1 LEEDALMF
9 FVLSK
14 TVAFFLLPS
23 NFLIVVVVIGVLLMA
38 TRFKRAGRWFAVS
51 GIALL
56 VIGGFSPLGVLL
68 AHKLESRFP
77 PWDPSH
83 GAPDGIVVLG
93 GVISP
98 QLSRDWGEAAV
109 GGDAGRVIAIA
120 KLARAYPNA
129 RIVYSSGDASLRGNG
144 LPEADYLYPLLDTFG
159 IPRDRVMLESKS
171 RNTVEN
177 ALLSK
182 DLMKPKLGERWLLV
196 TSAQHIP
203 RAVGSFRQVGFD
215 VEAYP
220 VAWHTRKRVRFYP
233 TDVLSNGLV
242 RLDSATHEW
251 IGLIAYW
258 LTGKTGELLPG
269 PAAAK

>member
-1 LEEDALMF
+1 LEKEALMF
-9 FVLSK
+9 FILSK
-14 TVAFFLLPS
+14 SIAFFLLPS
-23 NFLIVVVVIGVLLMA
+23 NFLIALVVFGVVLMA
-38 TRFKRAGRWFAVS
+38 ARFKRAGRWFAMT

-56 VIGGFSPLGVLL
+56 VIGGFSPLGDFLG
-68 AHKLESRFP
+68 HKLESRFP
-77 PWDPSH
+77 PWDPLH

-98 QLSRDWGEAAV
+98 QLSRDWGQTAV

-129 RIVYSSGDASLRGNG
+129 RIVYSSGDASLLGNG

-159 IPRDRVMLESKS
+159 IPRDRVKLEPKS

-177 ALLSK
+177 ALFSR
-182 DLMKPKLGERWLLV
+182 DLMKPKPGERWLLV
-196 TSAQHIP
+196 TSAQHMP
-203 RAVGSFRQVGFD
+203 RAIGTFRQAGFD

-220 VAWHTRKRVRFYP
+220 VAWHSRKRVRVRP
-233 TDVLSNGLV
+233 TDSLSDGLL

-258 LTGKTGELLPG
+258 LTGKTAELLPG

>member
-1 LEEDALMF
+1 MF
-9 FVLSK
+9 FILSK

-23 NFLIVVVVIGVLLMA
+23 NFLIVIGFIGLVLTV
-38 TRFKRAGRWFAVS
+38 TRFKRTGRRMALASFVLL
-51 GIALL
+51 ALL
-56 VIGGFSPLGVLL
+56 GFSPLGNLL

-98 QLSRDWGEAAV
+98 QLSRDWGETAV
-109 GGDAGRVIAIA
+109 GSDAGRVIAIA

-129 RIVYSSGDASLRGNG
+129 RMVYSSGDASLRGNG
-144 LPEADYLYPLLDTFG
+144 LPEADFLYPLLDTFG
-159 IPRDRVMLESKS
+159 IARDRVTLESKS

-177 ALLSK
+177 ALFSR
-182 DLMKPKLGERWLLV
+182 DMVKPKPGERWLLV
-196 TSAQHIP
+196 TSAQHMP
-203 RAVGSFRQVGFD
+203 RAVGTFRQAGFA

-220 VAWHTRKRVRFYP
+220 VAWHTRKRVRYYP
-233 TDVLSNGLV
+233 MDVLSNGLG
-242 RLDSATHEW
+242 RLDSSTHEW

-269 PAAAK
+269 PATAK

>member
-1 LEEDALMF
+1 MF
-9 FVLSK
+9 FILSK

-23 NFLIVVVVIGVLLMA
+23 NFLIAIGFIGLVLTV
-38 TRFKRAGRWFAVS
+38 TRFKRTGRW
-51 GIALL
+51 IALTSFILLAL
-56 VIGGFSPLGVLL
+56 VGFSPLGNLL
-68 AHKLESRFP
+68 AHQLESRFP

-98 QLSRDWGEAAV
+98 QLSRDWGETAV

-129 RIVYSSGDASLRGNG
+129 RIVYSSGDASLRGNRP
-144 LPEADYLYPLLDTFG
+144 PEADFLYPLLDTFG
-159 IPRDRVMLESKS
+159 VPRERVALESKS
-171 RNTVEN
+171 RNTLEN
-177 ALLSK
+177 ALFSK
-182 DLMKPKLGERWLLV
+182 DLMKPKPGERWLLV
-196 TSAQHIP
+196 TSAQHMP
-203 RAVGSFRQVGFD
+203 RAIGTFRQAGFD

-220 VAWHTRKRVRFYP
+220 VAWHTRRHVGLYP
-233 TDVLSNGLV
+233 MDVLSNGLG

-251 IGLIAYW
+251 IGVIAYW

-269 PAAAK
+269 PAPAK